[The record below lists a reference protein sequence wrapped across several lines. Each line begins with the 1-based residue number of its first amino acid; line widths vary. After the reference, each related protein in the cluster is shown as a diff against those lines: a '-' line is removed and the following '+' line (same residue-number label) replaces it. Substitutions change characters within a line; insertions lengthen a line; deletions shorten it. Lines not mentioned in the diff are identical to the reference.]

1 MCLAIPGKV
10 LSINQDDA
18 MLRMGKVSFAGVVK
32 DISLQWVPEAVVG
45 DYVLVHVG
53 FALNIIDQEEAEKT
67 LELLRELGEGEVPQ

>member
-1 MCLAIPGKV
+1 
-10 LSINQDDA
+10 